1 MQAKAIELNG
11 RPIGSGGIPAVCAPL
26 VGRTREKVLAEA
38 LVVAAKKPDILEWRV
53 DFFEGIGDT
62 AQVVDLAARIKQAAP
77 GIPLLFTRRSSR
89 EGGENIALSETQVIA
104 LYRAVCASGHAD
116 LVDYEM
122 GNEPAQV
129 REVRELAR
137 DNSVKLILSFHDFER
152 TPSLEVLGQRFEQA
166 QRLGADVA
174 KVAVMPRNMEDV
186 LTLLS
191 ATLQASEK
199 LDIPVVSMSMGGF
212 GSVTRLC
219 GWAFGSAMTF
229 AVGEKSSAPGQMP
242 IEDIDAGLAMLR
254 RAFGK
259 PQL

>member
-1 MQAKAIELNG
+1 MQAKAIEVNG
-11 RPIGSGGIPAVCAPL
+11 RPAGSGRFPAVCAPL
-26 VGRTREKVLAEA
+26 IGRTSEKLLAEVA
-38 LVVAAKKPDILEWRV
+38 IVAAKKPDILEWRV

-62 AQVVDLAARIKQAAP
+62 AQVIGLAARIKQAAP

-89 EGGENIALSETQVIA
+89 EGGESIALSEPQVIA
-104 LYRAVCASGHAD
+104 LYRAVCASGQVE

-137 DNSVKLILSFHDFER
+137 DNGVKLILSFHDFQG
-152 TPSLEVLGQRFEQA
+152 TPSLQVLGQRFDQA
-166 QRLGADVA
+166 QALGADVA
-174 KVAVMPRNMEDV
+174 KVAVMPHNMQDV

-199 LDIPVVSMSMGGF
+199 LEIPVVSMSMGGF

-219 GWAFGSAMTF
+219 GWTFGSAMTF
-229 AVGEKSSAPGQMP
+229 AVGESSSAPGQMP
-242 IEDIDAGLAMLR
+242 IEDINAGLSVLR
-254 RAFGK
+254 KAFGK
-259 PQL
+259 PPL

>member
-11 RPIGSGGIPAVCAPL
+11 RPVASGRIPAVCAPL

-53 DFFEGIGDT
+53 DFYEGIGDT

-89 EGGENIALSETQVIA
+89 EGGEKIALSEVQVIA
-104 LYRAVCASGHAD
+104 LYGAVCASGHAD

-122 GNEPAQV
+122 SNEPAQV

-137 DNSVKLILSFHDFER
+137 NHGVKLILSFHDFDR
-152 TPSLEVLGQRFEQA
+152 TPSLEVLGQRFDEA

-174 KVAVMPRNMEDV
+174 KVAVMPRSMQDV
-186 LTLLS
+186 LTLLG

-199 LDIPVVSMSMGGF
+199 LDIPVVSMSMGAF

-242 IEDIDAGLAMLR
+242 IEDVAAGLAVLR
-254 RAFGK
+254 KAFGQ